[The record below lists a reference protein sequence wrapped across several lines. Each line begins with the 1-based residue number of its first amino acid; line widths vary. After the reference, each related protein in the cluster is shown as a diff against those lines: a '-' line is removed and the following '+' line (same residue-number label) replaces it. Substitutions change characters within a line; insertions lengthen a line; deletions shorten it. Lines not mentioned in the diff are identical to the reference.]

1 MKTRLRRKGPVPAA
15 KIVKARFTVGAD
27 PEFELIRRSDGRVVP
42 ADQVIRGGTGAS
54 VQIGCDGA
62 GAPIEFRPKAAGHTD
77 TAVANFRR
85 LLKRFARR
93 YPGYCLGYGGDRH
106 AIGGHVHIG
115 IDGFVFSDEQ
125 MRDMTK
131 LIDDFVGQY
140 ILPLSGAAR
149 GHYRELG
156 AWRRQP
162 WGMEYRVPPAGAW
175 ATPRL
180 TKLMLKIIKNLCFAY
195 INRPSMKYEI
205 PHPTPRDYR
214 AHANLPYNEHD
225 EFKAEIARLR
235 DEAPTEK
242 DLLAKWEITPQTA
255 QVRPA
260 SPSPQSAEVPVVV
273 EFADEWSGAARVA
286 MVDAF
291 NSIIPSS
298 FRGAAGRQVRFFLY
312 GLRASRGMVATVRV
326 SGTQAFFTEVEG
338 EMRRGWQP
346 DGQWAVGLPHAFR
359 SGSPTPEA
367 AREVAR
373 AIAWQMTECGYLQ
386 RSEVV

>member
-1 MKTRLRRKGPVPAA
+1 MKTRLRRKGPVPPA

-27 PEFELIRRSDGRVVP
+27 PEFELIQSSTGRVVA
-42 ADQVIRGGTGAS
+42 ADQVIRGGVGAS

-62 GAPIEFRPKAAGHTD
+62 GAPIEFRPKATGHTD

-93 YPGYCLGYGGDRH
+93 YPGYRLGYAGDRH

-140 ILPLSGAAR
+140 ILPLGGAAR
-149 GHYRELG
+149 GHYGTLG

-214 AHANLPYNEHD
+214 AHANLPFNEHD
-225 EFKAEIARLR
+225 EFKAEIVRIR
-235 DEAPTEK
+235 DEAPAEK

-260 SPSPQSAEVPVVV
+260 APVAQTPDAPVVV
-273 EFADEWSGAARVA
+273 DFADEWSGAARVA
-286 MVDAF
+286 VVDAF
-291 NSIIPSS
+291 NAIIPSEFS
-298 FRGAAGRQVRFFLY
+298 RHNRPVRFFLY
-312 GLRASRGMVATVRV
+312 GLRASRGPVATVNVPGRFTVTRDV
-326 SGTQAFFTEVEG
+326 SRQGMQG
-338 EMRRGWQP
+338 
-346 DGQWAVGLPHAFR
+346 DGQYAVGLPHSFR
-359 SGSPTPEA
+359 SGTPTLEA
-367 AREVAR
+367 VNDVVR
-373 AIAWQMTECGYLQ
+373 AIAVTMVEDGYLN
-386 RSEVV
+386 RS